1 MNTVNAERKLV
12 DKLVEECTENVDE
25 VKIAIITLAEYE
37 NEHENY
43 CKSSCKLF
51 IVLFSINAN
60 TWILMKKETFIQDC
74 WKETKNRKET
84 LVFIISD
91 MLWLKDFM
99 ILKVLAV

>member
-60 TWILMKKETFIQDC
+60 T
-74 WKETKNRKET
+74 
-84 LVFIISD
+84 
-91 MLWLKDFM
+91 
-99 ILKVLAV
+99 